1 MTRSPEGS
9 QARIRLGDLLV
20 KAGVLSES
28 QLRTA
33 LQEQAKWGGKLGD
46 TLVRMR
52 YLTEDVFVRAL
63 SKQLRL
69 ERADLTRPIPL
80 DALAKLPAALAEE
93 YEVVPLAMA
102 DGGRSLVV
110 ATADPL
116 NITVLDAIR
125 AVTQMRV
132 TAQVA
137 GASQIRSAI
146 ARLYRSDEVPE
157 VEDDTPM
164 EMVRNAADVLPV
176 QRAIP
181 VQPSHTPVFG
191 VPVAQMTG
199 AFRTPPPYETSPM
212 FPAAKV
218 AAPPVERAP
227 TAEESQR
234 QVAALKALVELLV
247 QKGVISLDEYLARL
261 RKD

>member
-1 MTRSPEGS
+1 MTRSPEGG

-20 KAGVLSES
+20 KAGVVSES
-28 QLRTA
+28 QLKTA
-33 LQEQAKWGGKLGD
+33 LQEQAQWGGKLGD

-69 ERADLTRPIPL
+69 ERADLSRTIPL
-80 DALAKLPAALAEE
+80 EALAKVPAALAEE
-93 YEVVPLAMA
+93 YEVVPVALA
-102 DGGRSLVV
+102 DGGRTLVV

-116 NITVLDAIR
+116 NITVLDALR
-125 AVTQMRV
+125 AVTRMRV

-137 GASQIRSAI
+137 GASQIRAAL
-146 ARLYRSDEVPE
+146 ARLYRSDEVPSG
-157 VEDDTPM
+157 DDAPM
-164 EMVRNAADVLPV
+164 EMVPNSADVLPL

-191 VPVAQMTG
+191 LPVAQMTG
-199 AFRTPPPYETSPM
+199 PLRTPPPYETSPA
-212 FPAAKV
+212 FPAAP
-218 AAPPVERAP
+218 APPPPERTP
-227 TAEESQR
+227 SAEESQR

-247 QKGVISLDEYLARL
+247 QKGIISLDEYLARL